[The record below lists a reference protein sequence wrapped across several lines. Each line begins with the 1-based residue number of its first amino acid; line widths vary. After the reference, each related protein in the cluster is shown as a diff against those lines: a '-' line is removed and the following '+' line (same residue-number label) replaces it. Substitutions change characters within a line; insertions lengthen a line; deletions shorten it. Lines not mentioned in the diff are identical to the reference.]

1 MSEIIHYQN
10 ITLDVDAYK
19 AYINNTLIELTPRE
33 FEILQELVT
42 HPGKIL
48 SRQYL
53 LSRIWKYDYFGD
65 ERVIDTHIK
74 NLRKK
79 LNNAD
84 YIETIRGV
92 GYRIDKEDKK

>member
-1 MSEIIHYQN
+1 MSKSARN
-10 ITLDVDAYK
+10 IT
-19 AYINNTLIELTPRE
+19 I
-33 FEILQELVT
+33 
-42 HPGKIL
+42 
-48 SRQYL
+48 YL
-53 LSRIWKYDYFGD
+53 WKYDYFGD